1 MSKKYSNVIEGL
13 NMLLDL
19 KTKEDM
25 NLDFSL
31 LSNLTYSVLNM
42 KITEKEEMEEKVE
55 EETADEVFV
64 DEEEFDVLSNEL
76 TVLEEQLEEEDEEEE
91 EGKGTKNDQQF
102 LISQLS
108 KLFERIQK
116 MVYECLVIES

>member
-42 KITEKEEMEEKVE
+42 KITEKEEKGE

-76 TVLEEQLEEEDEEEE
+76 TVLEEQLEEEEDEEDEE
-91 EGKGTKNDQQF
+91 KGTKNDQQF

>member
-31 LSNLTYSVLNM
+31 LSNLTYSILNM
-42 KITEKEEMEEKVE
+42 KITEKEEKVE
-55 EETADEVFV
+55 EESANEVFV
-64 DEEEFDVLSNEL
+64 DEEEFDVLSSEL
-76 TVLEEQLEEEDEEEE
+76 TVLEEQLEEEEESEE

-102 LISQLS
+102 LINQLS
-108 KLFERIQK
+108 KLYERIQK
-116 MVYECLVIES
+116 MVYECLVIEV